1 MQHARQALHGMLG
14 ERSRAW
20 AAVWQ
25 PRPTKLCAT
34 TEPLV
39 HALVHTV
46 WERFEGIGLHLST
59 FMSTFLYEPNDP
71 PFSCVGRA
79 RPVTVDNGI
88 ADRHVQNLRPTRRET
103 VDPIG

>member
-1 MQHARQALHGMLG
+1 MQHAQQALHGMLG

-39 HALVHTV
+39 LVRSSTLSGSV
-46 WERFEGIGLHLST
+46 FGIGLHLST

-79 RPVTVDNGI
+79 RPRGRAPSCVDLVKGDLIHNVI
-88 ADRHVQNLRPTRRET
+88 D
-103 VDPIG
+103 